1 MKSEVATN
9 NMHQSIHTQLM
20 QLHTKRF
27 YLNSKLILSL
37 DFSFNFSILCC
48 QNYLGHF
55 HQSWFLLQHKK
66 VMLKMMLMWIPFT
79 NIIIMPLKTML
90 TCSTNLTWVLI
101 LRMLAWK
108 RKLMI
113 FINPTFTN
121 QQVKEG
127 LIINPTVRSLLDCH
141 GGWEE
146 ASYSAFSCKT
156 ILKEAI
162 LAFGTQ

>member
-27 YLNSKLILSL
+27 YLYSKLILSL
-37 DFSFNFSILCC
+37 HFSFNFSILCC
-48 QNYLGHF
+48 RNYLGHF

-108 RKLMI
+108 RMLMI
-113 FINPTFTN
+113 IINLTFTN

-141 GGWEE
+141 MGVGR
-146 ASYSAFSCKT
+146 KHL
-156 ILKEAI
+156 IPL
-162 LAFGTQ
+162 LL